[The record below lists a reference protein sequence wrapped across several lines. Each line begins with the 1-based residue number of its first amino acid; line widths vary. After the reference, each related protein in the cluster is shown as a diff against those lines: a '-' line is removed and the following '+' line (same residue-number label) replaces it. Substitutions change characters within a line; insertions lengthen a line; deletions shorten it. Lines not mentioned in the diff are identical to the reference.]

1 MVTPPLGKEPQLLA
15 RQGAATAVSAWSG
28 NCGLGHPLSQKKK
41 TATRRPP
48 SLDIIIS
55 ISIAV
60 SFCIYFYVYLQL
72 RFNMRGSAATAGAW
86 SE

>member
-15 RQGAATAVSAWSG
+15 RRGAATAVSAWSG
-28 NCGLGHPLSQKKK
+28 NCGLGHPLSQEK
-41 TATRRPP
+41 TATRRPL
-48 SLDIIIS
+48 SLVIIIS
-55 ISIAV
+55 ISISV

-72 RFNMRGSAATAGAW
+72 RCNMRGSAATAGAW